1 MGWHQSTTQL
11 MTEALPQTHQ
21 GAADRYSRPVKPQ
34 HCPPALLPSM
44 SSTFMSCTASEGGL
58 CDGVLIGSKGR
69 LKSMHKVRQGG
80 LLPGN
85 VLQMSAAQLC

>member
-1 MGWHQSTTQL
+1 MR
-11 MTEALPQTHQ
+11 EALPRTHQ
-21 GAADRYSRPVKPQ
+21 GAVDRYPRPVEPQ

-44 SSTFMSCTASEGGL
+44 SSTFVSCTASEGGL
-58 CDGVLIGSKGR
+58 YDGGLIGSKGR
-69 LKSMHKVRQGG
+69 LKSMHKVRQDG